1 MSENRDLPC
10 PECGGDLLRVKD
22 TRFVNGRLRRRR
34 ECLAGHRA
42 TTYEL
47 LATDPAPIAAAI
59 ADVEAGMRRLF
70 AVVEERTEV
79 LNRTGPRGGTKK
91 GDAAA

>member
-22 TRFVNGRLRRRR
+22 TRYVNGRLRRRR

-47 LATDPAPIAAAI
+47 LATDPAPIVAAI
-59 ADVEAGMRRLF
+59 ADVEAGMRRLVE
-70 AVVEERTEV
+70 VVEAQTEI
-79 LNRTGPRGGTKK
+79 LHRSGSKK